1 MAYQVL
7 YRTYRPQRFEE
18 VVGQEYIIKTLKNAI
33 KLNKIA
39 HAYLFAGP
47 RGTGKTTVAKL
58 FAKAINCEKFNG
70 ESCDKCN
77 SCETYNNAN
86 HPDIIEMDAASK
98 SRVEDIREIL
108 DEVPYAPLVGKYK
121 VYIIDE
127 VHMLSTSAFNA
138 LLKTLEEPPTHVIF
152 ILATTD
158 PQKVIPTVLSRCQRY
173 NFSKI
178 TNLDIV
184 NKMKEIL
191 NKESISYEDKALEEV
206 ASLADGGM
214 RDALS
219 ILEQILAYSGDG
231 ITLDD
236 VQKIFGLSSKEEK
249 VNLLVNIHSSSCDE
263 SIKILRDMYQSG
275 VDPKRL
281 AIDLLNIVK
290 ETLIYSDAGRD
301 TLLNKIDAADASKI
315 YSCTNKQILLND
327 LIALEECITRNSNQ
341 NFLTYLELCLIKM
354 ASENI
359 DVTPKKKEVV
369 EEVKE
374 EAQKEIEIQKPEIK
388 EELPEEKTEEIHEE
402 KEESIDS
409 SIDFLARVLMSA
421 SKDIKVA
428 DAVIFNRL
436 ELYKFEA
443 DKRKF
448 YELLTGTE
456 IFASSADAIII
467 TANKTKASSINSRVM
482 NEELYNFINSE
493 FGIDKMVFA
502 ISNEEKQL
510 LINKYR
516 ELVSKGIKD
525 SVIIKKY
532 EIKKELSTEDKL
544 RDMFGDVVIE

>member
-58 FAKAINCEKFNG
+58 FAKAINCESFND
-70 ESCDKCN
+70 ESCDACN
-77 SCETYNNAN
+77 SCQTYNSSN

-108 DEVPYAPLVGKYK
+108 DEVPYAPLIGKYK

-138 LLKTLEEPPTHVIF
+138 LLKTLEEPPAHVVF

-178 TNLDIV
+178 TSLNIV

-191 NKESISYEDKALEEV
+191 DKEDISYEDLALEEV

-219 ILEQILAYSGDG
+219 ILEQILAYSGVG
-231 ITLDD
+231 ITLED
-236 VQKIFGLSSKEEK
+236 VQKIFGLSSKQEK
-249 VNLLVNIHSSSCDE
+249 VNLLVNIHSATCDE
-263 SIKILRDMYQSG
+263 SIKTLRDMYQVG

-290 ETLIYSDAGRD
+290 ETLIYADSGNES
-301 TLLNKIDAADASKI
+301 LLSKINATDASRI
-315 YSCTNKQILLND
+315 FGASDKQTLLND
-327 LIALEECITRNSNQ
+327 LNALEECITRNTNQ
-341 NFLTYLELCLIKM
+341 SFLTYLELCLIKM
-354 ASENI
+354 SSGVVKQE
-359 DVTPKKKEVV
+359 VKTVSTTKKKEPVKII
-369 EEVKE
+369 ENPLTDEVKE
-374 EAQKEIEIQKPEIK
+374 EVVNNENKQEVK
-388 EELPEEKTEEIHEE
+388 EEDT
-402 KEESIDS
+402 IDT

-421 SKDIKVA
+421 SKEIKTA

-436 ELYKFEA
+436 ELYKFEV

-456 IFASSADAIII
+456 IFASSNDAIII
-467 TANKTKASSINSRVM
+467 TASNTKASSINSRVM

-493 FGIDKMVFA
+493 FGIDKMVYA
-502 ISNEEKQL
+502 ISTEDKQS
-510 LINKYR
+510 LINRYR
-516 ELVSKGIKD
+516 QLVSKGIKEP
-525 SVIIKKY
+525 VMIKKY

-544 RDMFGDVVIE
+544 RDMFGEITIE